1 MKKWIALAAALL
13 LLAVGLIFLLR
24 PGKEATPT
32 APPETTGAPAAL
44 TSTQTPTEPTTTE
57 APQPSLTGLVAV
69 EELEITEDEGI
80 FDLYCADGMGYI
92 LLQRWDQQLEG
103 LWYRMAALDAKTAAL
118 TEITELAAFPTD
130 MGLSQLV
137 VTESEILLIDEYGER
152 CGCFD
157 RTGAFLGF
165 RDYPTMSQENRGW
178 RNRLLSDDCFWKN
191 SDYAAFTSDS
201 GFEPSRVVAFYDEED
216 RLHALQQP
224 FDAIEAASGH
234 RLLTRRQP
242 PDNSL
247 TYTLLDLDEA
257 LCLGEAVLPPEADG
271 AGWANPCGAALGE
284 DYALLAVEWSGAGS
298 TGYQALF
305 WYPEPEEQTP
315 FDQEILTEQSLTDR
329 IEALKTELEPLGF
342 TFHLDEAPEP
352 VQTPTVGLN
361 VSESV
366 CDLGASLLGQYRI
379 LSELKRFAD
388 KLPEGFIRELSGQ
401 MPNEDENRDS
411 LHIFIVRDVPGDAA
425 AFANIWT
432 EPLMVCFAT
441 GEFSESHL
449 AHEFMHIIDYRLHR
463 YSSAKG
469 RDYEGDWQALSPAWA
484 YDEAEWLD
492 DAQLAEVGE
501 YFVSDYARTN
511 DAEDRA
517 ETFQM
522 LFDSPDLSE
531 EWWYSD
537 SPKIQAKV
545 ARLIETIREAF
556 PSVQAVER
564 AWWEK
569 LPE

>member
-1 MKKWIALAAALL
+1 MKKWIALAAVCL
-13 LLAVGLIFLLR
+13 LLAVGLVLLLR
-24 PGKEATPT
+24 PGSEP
-32 APPETTGAPAAL
+32 APISGPETTAAPAVV
-44 TSTQTPTEPTTTE
+44 TTTQTPTEPTTTE

-69 EELEITEDEGI
+69 EGLEITEDEGI
-80 FDLYCADGMGYI
+80 FGLYCVDGMGYV
-92 LLQRWDQQLEG
+92 LLQHWDQQMEG
-103 LWYRMAALDAKTAAL
+103 LRYRMATLDAKTAAL
-118 TEITELAAFPTD
+118 TEITELAAFQAN
-130 MGLSQLV
+130 MGFSQLV

-178 RNRLLSDDCFWKN
+178 RNRLLNDDSFWKN
-191 SDYAAFTSDS
+191 TNYAAFTSDS
-201 GFEPSRVVAFYDEED
+201 GVELSRVVAFYDEED
-216 RLHALQQP
+216 QLHALKQP
-224 FDAIEAASGH
+224 FDAIEAVSGH
-234 RLLTRRQP
+234 RLLTRRQLS
-242 PDNSL
+242 DNGL

-257 LCLGEAVLPPEADG
+257 LCLGEAVLPPEEDG

-298 TGYQALF
+298 TGYQVLF

-329 IEALKTELEPLGF
+329 IDALKTELEPLGF
-342 TFHLDEAPEP
+342 TFHLDEAPTPE
-352 VQTPTVGLN
+352 QTPTVGLN

-366 CDLGASLLGQYRI
+366 CDLGASLFGQYRI
-379 LSELKRFAD
+379 LSELRSFAN
-388 KLPEGFIRELSGQ
+388 KLPDGFIRELSGQ
-401 MPNEDENRDS
+401 MPDEDENRDS
-411 LHIFIVRDVPGDAA
+411 LHIFIVRNVPGDAA
-425 AFANIWT
+425 AFANTWT
-432 EPLMVCFAT
+432 EPMMVCFAT
-441 GEFSESHL
+441 GEFSEAHL

-463 YSSAKG
+463 YSSANG
-469 RDYEGDWQALSPAWA
+469 RNFEADWLALSPSWA
-484 YDEAEWLD
+484 YDETEWLD

-517 ETFQM
+517 ETFQL
-522 LFDSPDLSE
+522 LFDSTDPSE

-537 SPKIQAKV
+537 SPKVQAKV